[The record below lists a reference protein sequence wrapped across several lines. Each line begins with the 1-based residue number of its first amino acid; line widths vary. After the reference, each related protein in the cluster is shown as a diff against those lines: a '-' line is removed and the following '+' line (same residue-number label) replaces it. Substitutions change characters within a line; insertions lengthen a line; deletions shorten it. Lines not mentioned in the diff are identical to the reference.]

1 MTTDYRQTAQIL
13 AEEWDRLDEP
23 REAMIEQA
31 DELRRQGAFVKA
43 MESYSRAIRLLRP
56 EDSHD
61 RAIAKVGLGICCLL
75 QEEANKAAVKEAE
88 DNLTSALKILRG
100 RDPYVEGLILLLLGT
115 AYQARGTLASLEEAL
130 KTSIQAEKV
139 LEGEELERKARER
152 VQELNSLISSLRE
165 KPVPPGAEAQSASA
179 SEPLPDF
186 PAPELVRI
194 PILGKIG
201 AGPLVLAG
209 EYIEGYIPMDLGRA
223 QNIDFAL
230 RVKGNSMAGAGIR
243 DGDIVFVRSQS
254 HADNGDIVV
263 AMVSDQMEGFALK
276 RYYYDGQRLHLWS
289 EPVKGQREEYFSV
302 DKEDAQKVQIV
313 GKVITV

>member
-130 KTSIQAEKV
+130 KTSLQAEKV

-152 VQELNSLISSLRE
+152 VQELNSLINSMEE
-165 KPVPPGAEAQSASA
+165 KLTPPGVRVQPFSPP
-179 SEPLPDF
+179 EPLPDF
-186 PAPELVRI
+186 ASPNLVRI
-194 PILGKIG
+194 PVLDNIG
-201 AGPLVLAG
+201 AGPLELADK
-209 EYIEGYIPMDLGRA
+209 YIKGYIPMDSERA

-230 RVKGNSMAGAGIR
+230 RVEGNSMAGAGIR

-289 EPVKGQREEYFSV
+289 EPVKGQREEYFSI